1 MPRSAQR
8 PAVTFVFLDGV
19 GLGPGGPENPFAMLD
34 LPHVERLVGGQ
45 RWTDAAAPFT
55 RPGHVFRP
63 IDATLGVEGLPQ
75 SGTGQA
81 SLFTGINCAE
91 RAGRHFGPFPHSTSK
106 PVIARE
112 NLFVRLREIGR
123 TGAFVNAYP
132 ERFFR
137 FAEERNRWTV
147 TTLCCVEA
155 GVPLRREA
163 DVRAGEALTADLT
176 GAAWPL
182 HLGLDIPVITE
193 ADAGRRLA
201 RHPTARGATAGA
213 ATGRAAPGLRS
224 SADAACRAAREWRG
238 PDRAGART
246 AGRSR
251 RTGSGSSS
259 AAGGTAS
266 GRRAAGLGRRH
277 GYARRPARLPQM
289 PGLPFARRRQE
300 SHRAQ
305 PFRRRRQAGRPGSG
319 FQLFS
324 CDEGFRRHLDTGK
337 SQRLP

>member
-123 TGAFVNAYP
+123 AGAFVNAYP

-201 RHPTARGATAGA
+201 RLS
-213 ATGRAAPGLRS
+213 RAADLTLFEYYLTDKAGHSR
-224 SADAACRAAREWRG
+224 D
-238 PDRAGART
+238 PDRAAAVLQSLDAFFGGLLGALGPDDLLVVTSDHGNLEDLSTKSHTRHPVPLV
-246 AGRSR
+246 A
-251 RTGSGSSS
+251 
-259 AAGGTAS
+259 
-266 GRRAAGLGRRH
+266 LGR
-277 GYARRPARLPQM
+277 GAEALADVGSLTDVTPALV
-289 PGLPFARRRQE
+289 GLTREA
-300 SHRAQ
+300 
-305 PFRRRRQAGRPGSG
+305 
-319 FQLFS
+319 
-324 CDEGFRRHLDTGK
+324 
-337 SQRLP
+337 